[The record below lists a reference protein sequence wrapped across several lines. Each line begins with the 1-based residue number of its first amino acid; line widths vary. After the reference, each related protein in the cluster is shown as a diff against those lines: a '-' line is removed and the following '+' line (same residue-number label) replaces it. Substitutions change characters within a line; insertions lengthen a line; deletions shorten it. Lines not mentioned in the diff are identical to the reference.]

1 MSNIFDGSQDGW
13 VVAMLENANIGEWL
27 RENEDNIVFKIIQ
40 IIDGQETDK
49 YFLSNLDNLE
59 RDLSKIYFACT
70 NENGRGTL
78 LNETYIKLSNIGL
91 DHFLLSYN
99 DDLWQ
104 FFYPGANADVTSGN
118 SFGDQSIRQSLSRR
132 CFYLKTNYNEVSIS
146 TKFIT
151 IPSQAYNN
159 YLNSSRIPFT
169 NRNCS
174 VMDKYILIT
183 NVENGIYKNNLNEE
197 SIGNQ
202 SSISS
207 VTPESFNWIHRES
220 PDVSSDEN
228 DVSPLTASSSPERG
242 GRTRRKQK
250 KLRKTKIKKSNLK
263 NKTGKLRKLK
273 QLKKNKKHSVKVAKK
288 YKKQL

>member
-27 RENEDNIVFKIIQ
+27 RENEENIVFKIIQ

-183 NVENGIYKNNLNEE
+183 NVENGIYKNNLMEE
-197 SIGNQ
+197 SSGNQ

-207 VTPESFNWIHRES
+207 VTPESFNWIRRES
-220 PDVSSDEN
+220 PDVSPDVSLDEN
-228 DVSPLTASSSPERG
+228 DVSPLTASSTPERG
-242 GRTRRKQK
+242 GSRTGRKQK
-250 KLRKTKIKKSNLK
+250 KHRKKVTKKSNLK
-263 NKTGKLRKLK
+263 NKTGKSKKTKNLN
-273 QLKKNKKHSVKVAKK
+273 KNKRKSAKK
-288 YKKQL
+288 YKK